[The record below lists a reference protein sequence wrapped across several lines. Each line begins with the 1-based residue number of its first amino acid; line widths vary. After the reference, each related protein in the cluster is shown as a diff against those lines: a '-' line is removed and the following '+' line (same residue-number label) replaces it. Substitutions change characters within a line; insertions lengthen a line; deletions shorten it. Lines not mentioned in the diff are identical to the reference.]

1 MNNPLKTGLL
11 TLSEN
16 GEGSDIFPDAF
27 LLKNGCVEREFFK
40 ESISPG
46 LFF

>member
-1 MNNPLKTGLL
+1 MNNPPKTGRLD
-11 TLSEN
+11 LSEN
-16 GEGSDIFPDAF
+16 GEGTGIFPDAF

>member
-1 MNNPLKTGLL
+1 MNNPPKTGLL

-27 LLKNGCVEREFFK
+27 LLKKR
-40 ESISPG
+40 
-46 LFF
+46 LR